1 MNKYKAINKICKKL
15 KNKMLKEGIKFSFLK
30 IKSSKDKMNELN
42 ELREQ
47 FLKDMVSLLS
57 LQIILQKDLEKVSI
71 GNLGEL
77 KNRIGKTEIDIKEF
91 FDNCSKTS
99 RLSYYL
105 INEYIEMLNKIKE
118 KEKDPFIDETS
129 KELEKDKLY
138 QECINT
144 YTNVCNEAKRDDFI
158 PTINLTE
165 ERINQIDDMAN
176 MVYNLLVAPSVTN
189 DELNTDDLAKE
200 IYTNFGAKK

>member
-47 FLKDMVSLLS
+47 FLKDMISLLS

-105 INEYIEMLNKIKE
+105 INYIK
-118 KEKDPFIDETS
+118 
-129 KELEKDKLY
+129 
-138 QECINT
+138 
-144 YTNVCNEAKRDDFI
+144 NVLIHILMFVMKQNVMILFQ
-158 PTINLTE
+158 L
-165 ERINQIDDMAN
+165 
-176 MVYNLLVAPSVTN
+176 
-189 DELNTDDLAKE
+189 
-200 IYTNFGAKK
+200 